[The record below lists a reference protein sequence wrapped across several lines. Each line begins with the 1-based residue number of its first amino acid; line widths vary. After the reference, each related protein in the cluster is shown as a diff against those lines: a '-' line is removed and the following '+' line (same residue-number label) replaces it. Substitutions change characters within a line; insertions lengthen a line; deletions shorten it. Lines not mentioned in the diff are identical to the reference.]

1 MYIKGFIYIDSE
13 LYVYIT
19 GVYIQGGKNMKERK
33 LEEAVD
39 FLGDIISEA
48 DGTIYILQEIEVQLE
63 KLIRTSR
70 QLKEDAQHASSLLTG
85 G

>member
-1 MYIKGFIYIDSE
+1 MYIKGFIYIDSK
-13 LYVYIT
+13 LYMYIK